1 MLRVVASEGA
11 RQEFALADEI
21 CRLGAERMLAAALE
35 AEVEAYVERDRDAR
49 DDQGRALV
57 VRNGHARPRNVVA
70 GAGALGARAPR
81 VDDGRIDPATGKRH
95 RFRSS
100 ILPPYIRRSPKVA
113 EVLPLLYLHGLSTK
127 DFVPALAEFFGSEA
141 GLSAPAITRLTGSW
155 AAEQEAFMS
164 RDLSEVD
171 YVYCWVDGVH
181 FSVRLGDDDRLCV
194 LVMVGVRIDGTKELV
209 AIADGYRE
217 STESWAELLRD
228 AKRRGMRAPVLAVG
242 DGALGFWAA
251 VRDVFGVKTGSDDA
265 AGGCFAF
272 RAIRW
277 IDGKRTTITGVVLG
291 QAGHDQIAAAL
302 AAADAMVD
310 RNTGQR
316 AAPDPQQE
324 PCQRHLRPQ
333 ASDQGCPPLY
343 VDPKQDPR
351 MQQ

>member
-181 FSVRLGDDDRLCV
+181 FSVRLG
-194 LVMVGVRIDGTKELV
+194 G
-209 AIADGYRE
+209 
-217 STESWAELLRD
+217 
-228 AKRRGMRAPVLAVG
+228 
-242 DGALGFWAA
+242 
-251 VRDVFGVKTGSDDA
+251 GSGRPSA
-265 AGGCFAF
+265 TCSASRPA
-272 RAIRW
+272 
-277 IDGKRTTITGVVLG
+277 RTTRPAAASPSGPFAGSTASGRRSPGSCWARPATTRSRRLSRPPTPWSIASPVSGLRQIHSKNPASATCAPRPAIKAARPYTSTLSRIQGCSSDQHARQRTGVNAITTRG
-291 QAGHDQIAAAL
+291 GK
-302 AAADAMVD
+302 
-310 RNTGQR
+310 
-316 AAPDPQQE
+316 P
-324 PCQRHLRPQ
+324 
-333 ASDQGCPPLY
+333 
-343 VDPKQDPR
+343 
-351 MQQ
+351 